1 MRMCG
6 KCKREKFCFD
16 SDRWAYISIPLIQVF
31 GKWICLECL
40 LRSGGRKSIKKAKTK
55 LRKRIAPKSI
65 QERWRFKKLEE
76 VGFIKIRKR
85 WVMEDL
91 NRVYESYQVL
101 KPLWLWGRNYLK
113 LDKKPK
119 KGQMIW
125 REVVYREELEK

>member
-40 LRSGGRKSIKKAKTK
+40 LMSGGRKSIKKAKTK

-65 QERWRFKKLEE
+65 QDRWRFKKLEE
-76 VGFIKIRKR
+76 VGFIKLRKR
-85 WVMEDL
+85 WVMDDL

-101 KPLWLWGRNYLK
+101 KPLGILSHICK
-113 LDKKPK
+113 LDKNPK
-119 KGQMIW
+119 RGQMIW
-125 REVVYREELEK
+125 REVMYKEDLEK